1 MIGCPLMPGPQQEL
15 LEALPFELLETRTLR
30 GPARYFLDGLG
41 SVSGSHAHT
50 PTTTPEFHIFTRQQ
64 PAGNRTCA
72 PAPGPF
78 PGPPPPRSS
87 QVSPHLHPKPWTPAP
102 PPRRRPTGH
111 APRGQ
116 RGAGSAARRLYLSG
130 ARPPRTGSGGHLAVA
145 GDAAEG
151 RSRRTGRAF
160 RSRRRTFLREVPRL
174 GAGAAGRG
182 GESGVPGRSRS
193 APPLHNMASSASSSA
208 AGAEGTPPAQVD
220 YGSYYSQSSRKV
232 SEHGIG
238 HCSFVVFA
246 VWPLRML
253 PFYGLKLNKAVKKKY
268 AGTVETSEGCALR
281 DGKCCLF

>member
-1 MIGCPLMPGPQQEL
+1 MIGCPLMPGPL
-15 LEALPFELLETRTLR
+15 PVPEASEGLPFGRPSARASCLPLHPTLNK
-30 GPARYFLDGLG
+30 LCG
-41 SVSGSHAHT
+41 SGVLNPTVSQDRSF
-50 PTTTPEFHIFTRQQ
+50 E

-78 PGPPPPRSS
+78 PGPPLPPSS
-87 QVSPHLHPKPWTPAP
+87 QVNPHLHPKPWTPAP
-102 PPRRRPTGH
+102 PPRGRPTGH

-116 RGAGSAARRLYLSG
+116 RGAGSAAPRLYLSG

-145 GDAAEG
+145 GDTAEG

-220 YGSYYSQSSRKV
+220 YGSYYLQSSRK
-232 SEHGIG
+232 
-238 HCSFVVFA
+238 
-246 VWPLRML
+246 
-253 PFYGLKLNKAVKKKY
+253 KLSSLA
-268 AGTVETSEGCALR
+268 TTSLIRQQPSASR
-281 DGKCCLF
+281 